1 MLTDLICGCS
11 YLVKDKFIT
20 NIDLQ
25 YKKVS
30 FTIGV
35 LCTSGFHFILCIS
48 LNSFLHCVVYSAWN
62 TYYCHSRI

>member
-48 LNSFLHCVVYSAWN
+48 LNSFLHCVV
-62 TYYCHSRI
+62 